1 MSLKFQ
7 VTLPGELASEMKAT
21 AAQLRIPL
29 AQFIRETMQDRLREL
44 KAQRKDEAPFEWMK
58 KLRVDIPDT
67 DLASRVDEFLYK

>member
-7 VTLPGELASEMKAT
+7 VTLPGELASEMKST
-21 AAQLRIPL
+21 AAQLKIPL

-44 KAQRKDEAPFEWMK
+44 KAQRKGEAPFEWMK

-67 DLASRVDEFLYK
+67 DLASRVDEILYK